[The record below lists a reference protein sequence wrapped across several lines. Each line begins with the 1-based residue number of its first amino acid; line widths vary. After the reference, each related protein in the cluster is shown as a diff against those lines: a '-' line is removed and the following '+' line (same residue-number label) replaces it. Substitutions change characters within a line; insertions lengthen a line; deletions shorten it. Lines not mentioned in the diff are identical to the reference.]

1 MRKQLQIRQFA
12 CLSDNY
18 GFLVHDPESGE
29 TACID
34 TPETE
39 AIEAALGETG
49 WRLTQIWNTHWHPDH
64 AGGNAALVARHGATV
79 VGPAEVERI
88 AARPDRVVSGGDVVR
103 LGAHEAL
110 VLDVSGHTLGHIAFY
125 FEGQNVIFVGDALF
139 ALGCGR
145 LFEGDAAMGWA
156 GLALLAALPPE
167 TTVYCAHEYTAANAR
182 FAATVET
189 GNAALAERI
198 EEIARLRAEGLP
210 TVPTNIALERA
221 TNPFLRADLPELAAA
236 MDLRQA
242 PAHEVYGEI
251 RRRKDVFR

>member
-1 MRKQLQIRQFA
+1 LAGQLQIRQFP

-18 GFLVHDPESGE
+18 GFLVHDLQSGE

-34 TPETE
+34 TPEVE
-39 AIEAALGETG
+39 AIEAALAAAG

-79 VGPAEVERI
+79 IGPAEVERI
-88 AARPDRVVSGGDVVR
+88 AARPDRVVGAGDTVR
-103 LGAHEAL
+103 LGGHEAG
-110 VLDVSGHTLGHIAFY
+110 VLDVSGHTLGHIAFH
-125 FEGQNVIFVGDALF
+125 FEGENVVFVGDALF

-145 LFEGDAAMGWA
+145 LFEGDAGMGWA
-156 GLALLAALPPE
+156 GLARLAQLPAD

-189 GNAALAERI
+189 GNAALAARI
-198 EEIARLRAEGLP
+198 EDITRLRAQGQP
-210 TVPTNIALERA
+210 TVPTTLALERA

-236 MDLRQA
+236 VDLPGA